1 MEVEVLHGEILEVD
15 VEVLHGEILEVDV
28 LEGRGGQEFCSLCSI
43 LKKKSDKIKKKIQI
57 LCIVTWYW
65 CAWCAWSVHL
75 QVTTFL
81 SSCWYLKNSTSG
93 QQLLIC

>member
-43 LKKKSDKIKKKIQI
+43 LKKRVIKSRRK
-57 LCIVTWYW
+57 
-65 CAWCAWSVHL
+65 
-75 QVTTFL
+75 
-81 SSCWYLKNSTSG
+81 
-93 QQLLIC
+93 